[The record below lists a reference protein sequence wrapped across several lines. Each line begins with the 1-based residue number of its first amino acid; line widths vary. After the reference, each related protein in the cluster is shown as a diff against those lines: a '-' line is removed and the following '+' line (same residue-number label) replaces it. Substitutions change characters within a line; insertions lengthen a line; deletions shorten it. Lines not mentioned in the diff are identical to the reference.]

1 MYNLFFFISLKSF
14 LIKNLNIQSF
24 CIFKH
29 INKNNERNNHK
40 KQNLLLFDDM
50 ANIRNL
56 DPNLLKIDKKSYKNI
71 DIFITLDI
79 SQKRF

>member
-1 MYNLFFFISLKSF
+1 MYNLIFFISLKSF

-29 INKNNERNNHK
+29 INKNYERNNHK